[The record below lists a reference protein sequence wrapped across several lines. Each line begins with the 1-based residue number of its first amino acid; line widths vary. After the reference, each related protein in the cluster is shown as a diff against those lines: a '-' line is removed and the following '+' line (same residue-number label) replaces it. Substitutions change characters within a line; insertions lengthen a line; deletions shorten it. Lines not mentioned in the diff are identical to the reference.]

1 MLKSIQGILPK
12 IKYDNASIIEGG
24 YFYSFEYRFDKN
36 PNNHNINTNGWD
48 SEPIIISM
56 GAIKTNPNFIIGV
69 NLHFVDKVNDFLA
82 ILNTFGG
89 AMEKDGLNKII
100 LTKEII
106 ERIYRPALKGIRIY
120 NKKYINGCYRIN
132 NSFVKDVLNYQIG
145 SFYMSSSKH
154 NQYENDFKR
163 SIN

>member
-1 MLKSIQGILPK
+1 MLKSIQGILPQ

-36 PNNHNINTNGWD
+36 PNNHNIDTNGWD

-56 GAIKTNPNFIIGV
+56 GALKTNSNYIVGV
-69 NLHFVDKVNDFLA
+69 NLHFVDKVDDFLT

-100 LTKEII
+100 LTNELIS
-106 ERIYRPALKGIRIY
+106 RIYKPALKGIRIY
-120 NKKYINGCYRIN
+120 NKKFINNCYRIN
-132 NSFVKDVLNYQIG
+132 NIYVKDVLNYQVG
-145 SFYMSSSKH
+145 NFYMSTQEH
-154 NQYENDFKR
+154 INHINDFK
-163 SIN
+163 SHQ